1 MKSVDRKAMKVEGY
15 KKTKLGRIPGEW
27 EIKKLDEF
35 CLITSGGTPDRKN
48 PSYWNGEIPWVTTS
62 LIDFNVISNANEFI
76 TEKGLKNSSTKLFR
90 QGTILMA
97 LYGQGKTRGRTARL
111 NIDAAINQACLAIIT
126 DENIADNLFL
136 HQYLIFKYNDL
147 RNLSNSGS
155 QENLNGELVKSFR
168 ICIPP
173 LPEQQ
178 KIARILSTWDKAIEK
193 TEQLI
198 AHKQLL
204 KKGLMQQLL
213 TGKKRL
219 REFKGKWK
227 RRMVGEI
234 GTIIRGAS
242 PRPKGDLRYYG
253 GNIPRLMVEDVTRDG
268 KYVTPRVDFL
278 TKEGAKLSRP
288 CKKGTLTIVCS
299 GDVGTPSFLAVDACI
314 HDGFLGITDLIST
327 IDEDFLY
334 YQMLRLK
341 SRIERS
347 ATHGGVFTN
356 LTTQILKD
364 FEIELPEF
372 EEQRKIA
379 LIINKTDDDIM
390 KEEHH
395 LKLIKSQ
402 KKGLMQKLLTGAIRT
417 KP

>member
-1 MKSVDRKAMKVEGY
+1 MMEKVDRKAKKIEGY
-15 KKTKLGRIPGEW
+15 KDTKLGRIPLDW
-27 EIKKLDEF
+27 EIVKLEECFKLSSGETKPKDISKNSNSNFPYPVYGGNSIMGYSKEYSGTGDVIIIGRVGEY
-35 CLITSGGTPDRKN
+35 CGITKLITGK
-48 PSYWNGEIPWVTTS
+48 YW
-62 LIDFNVISNANEFI
+62 I
-76 TEKGLKNSSTKLFR
+76 TDN
-90 QGTILMA
+90 A
-97 LYGQGKTRGRTARL
+97 LYTSEFVR
-111 NIDAAINQACLAIIT
+111 DINL
-126 DENIADNLFL
+126 EFL
-136 HQYLIFKYNDL
+136 TYKLQFEDLSRL
-147 RNLSNSGS
+147 RNKGGQPLVS
-155 QENLNGELVKSFR
+155 QKPIYSKIISL
-168 ICIPP
+168 PP

-198 AHKQLL
+198 AQKQLL

-395 LKLIKSQ
+395 LMLIKSQ

>member
-1 MKSVDRKAMKVEGY
+1 MRTVKDKYIKARKENIPIDWKNRYLGDYIELVSGQHLEADDYNEEKIGIPYFTGPSDFTNDINKILKWTE
-15 KKTKLGRIPGEW
+15 KKTKHAIFEDVLITVKGSGVGRLHFLELKKPVAIGRQLMAIRSVKSYARFLYYLLEFKAHQIEVLSMGNMIPGVTRDD
-27 EIKKLDEF
+27 ILKL
-35 CLITSGGTPDRKN
+35 K
-48 PSYWNGEIPWVTTS
+48 S
-62 LIDFNVISNANEFI
+62 LF
-76 TEKGLKNSSTKLFR
+76 
-90 QGTILMA
+90 
-97 LYGQGKTRGRTARL
+97 
-111 NIDAAINQACLAIIT
+111 
-126 DENIADNLFL
+126 
-136 HQYLIFKYNDL
+136 
-147 RNLSNSGS
+147 
-155 QENLNGELVKSFR
+155 
-168 ICIPP
+168 PP

-198 AHKQLL
+198 AQKQLL

-395 LKLIKSQ
+395 LMLIKSQ